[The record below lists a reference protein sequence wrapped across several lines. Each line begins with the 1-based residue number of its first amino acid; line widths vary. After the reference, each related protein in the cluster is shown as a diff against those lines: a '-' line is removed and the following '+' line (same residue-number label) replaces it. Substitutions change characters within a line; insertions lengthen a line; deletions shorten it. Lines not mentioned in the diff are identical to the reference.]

1 MRRDAPGI
9 RVSVANENGKNDA
22 EPLDLQGRV
31 ISFSFED
38 SESKADKVTLEL
50 DNTDLSIFDR
60 EDLTAGTVLEVSW
73 GYRGDM
79 APPRRVVIKDPKGF
93 QKLRIEGIAESV
105 LLDGKAQ
112 TRAFSEKTRSEV
124 AAAVAKEHGYLAGA
138 VFIEDTKERIDTIN
152 QTGES
157 DARFMR
163 RLAEKEG
170 FSFFIDDTGFHFHER
185 KQDSSPAHVLTWRM
199 DPGAGDILSVTDVKL
214 SSTKPRGS
222 VTVKGRDPIEKKT
235 IEKKETNDTADR
247 DVLSDVI
254 DVIDP
259 ETGTTTRKTRAAKTE
274 VSSTTATTEAGA
286 AREARTGFVKAERRT
301 LNISVS
307 VVGNPKLR
315 AKSII
320 ELRGLPTLLAGKYAV
335 TQATHSIDGSGYTT
349 ELKLG
354 RDGLKKTATRPGAA
368 ETGGKKNEKETQEK
382 DELTEF
388 ERVDPESGETITEY
402 RKDDA

>member
-1 MRRDAPGI
+1 VRRDAPGI
-9 RVSVANENGKNDA
+9 RVSVASEDGKSSA

-50 DNTDLSIFDR
+50 DNTDLSLFDR
-60 EDLTAGTVLEVSW
+60 EDLTSGTVLEVSW

-93 QKLRIEGIAESV
+93 QKFRIEGIAESV

-138 VFIEDTKERIDTIN
+138 VFIEDTTERIDTIN

-157 DARFMR
+157 DARFVR

-199 DPGAGDILSVTDVKL
+199 DRGAGDILSVTDVKL

-254 DVIDP
+254 DVVDP
-259 ETGTTTRKTRAAKTE
+259 ETGNTTRKTRAAKTE

-286 AREARTGFVKAERRT
+286 AREARTGFVKAERKT
-301 LNISVS
+301 LSMSVS

-320 ELRGLPTLLAGKYAV
+320 ELRGLPALLAGKYAV
-335 TQATHSIDGSGYTT
+335 TQATHSIGGSGYTT
-349 ELKLG
+349 ALKLS
-354 RDGLKKTATRPGAA
+354 RDGLKKTAKRPGAA
-368 ETGGKKNEKETQEK
+368 DTGGKKNEKETKEK
-382 DELTEF
+382 NELTEF
-388 ERVDPESGETITEY
+388 ERVDPESGETVTEY
-402 RKDDA
+402 RKDGA